1 MCPEE
6 SDGASLRFRSF
17 DGQGSATDRVYAGFH
32 PTCEQVFVRGAID
45 FGIANQ
51 MAPWHHLEISIIGT
65 KTIHIEEDSDSLVT
79 VESHKM
85 TPYVAGPAR
94 VCFNRKVR
102 ISWLLP
108 VHILLYRVYCLPES
122 RLLLRINFS

>member
-1 MCPEE
+1 MCTEE

-17 DGQGSATDRVYAGFH
+17 DGQGSTTDRVYAGFR

-94 VCFNRKVR
+94 GLLQSKGAHQLALTCSHLTV
-102 ISWLLP
+102 SSLLP
-108 VHILLYRVYCLPES
+108 S
-122 RLLLRINFS
+122 